1 MLRLLLV
8 LLAIAPLAA
17 AQDVLSVIK
26 PTAPGQGGARLGVPV
41 GNRFT
46 ASNVSVAAL
55 IAAAYGGAF
64 PLQESQIIG
73 LPSWAARE
81 RFDVQARQDGAAI
94 LDEVFDDA
102 SVLKA
107 FALVR
112 AVLADRFAL
121 RAHEETREGAIY
133 VLERA
138 RPQSTGLRP
147 TAIDCAAILRA
158 GPNGSVSGPDGR
170 PLQPC
175 AARTRR
181 GAIVATG
188 STMAEL
194 ARVLARTQGVER
206 EVLDRTGLDGRFD
219 FNLAWTPPLPPPG
232 ADAGAPVTEAGPS
245 IFTAL
250 QEQLGL
256 KLESQRGPVRG
267 LVIDRLERPT
277 PN

>member
-1 MLRLLLV
+1 MRHLLV
-8 LLAIAPLAA
+8 FLLAVAPLA

-26 PTAPGQGGARLGVPV
+26 PNASGQGGARLGVPV
-41 GNRFT
+41 GNRFE

-64 PLQESQIIG
+64 PLQPSQIIG
-73 LPSWAARE
+73 LPAWAARE
-81 RFDVQARQDGAAI
+81 RFDVQARQDGAAV
-94 LDEVFDDA
+94 LDDVFDDA
-102 SVLKA
+102 SLSKA

-121 RAHEETREGAIY
+121 RAHEETREGPIY
-133 VLERA
+133 VMERA

-158 GPNGSVSGPDGR
+158 GPNGSVTGPDGR

-175 AARTRR
+175 AARTRG

-194 ARVLARTQGVER
+194 ARVLSRIQGIER
-206 EVLDRTGLDGRFD
+206 EVIDRTGLDGRFD
-219 FNLAWTPPLPPPG
+219 FNLTWTPPLPPPG
-232 ADAGAPVTEAGPS
+232 VDAGAPVSETGPS

-256 KLESQRGPVRG
+256 KLESQRGPVRV
-267 LVIDRLERPT
+267 LVVDRLERPT

>member
-1 MLRLLLV
+1 MVRLLLV
-8 LLAIAPLAA
+8 LLVIAPLGA

-26 PTAPGQGGARLGVPV
+26 PTAPGQGGAMLGVPV

-73 LPSWAARE
+73 LPPWATRE
-81 RFDVQARQDGAAI
+81 RFDVQARQDGAAV

-107 FALVR
+107 FSLVR

-138 RPQSTGLRP
+138 RPQSAGLRP

-158 GPNGSVSGPDGR
+158 GPNGSVTGPDGR

-194 ARVLARTQGVER
+194 ARVLARIQGIER
-206 EVLDRTGLDGRFD
+206 DVLDRTGLDGRFD
-219 FNLAWTPPLPPPG
+219 FTLAWAPPLPPPG
-232 ADAGAPVTEAGPS
+232 ADGGVPVTETGPS

-256 KLESQRGPVRG
+256 KLDSQRGPVRV

>member
-1 MLRLLLV
+1 MLLLLLV
-8 LLAIAPLAA
+8 VAPLAA
-17 AQDVLSVIK
+17 QEVLSVIK
-26 PTAPGQGGARLGVPV
+26 PNASGQAGARLGVPV
-41 GNRFT
+41 GNRFE

-55 IAAAYGGAF
+55 VAAAYGGAF
-64 PLQESQIIG
+64 PLEPSQIIG
-73 LPSWAARE
+73 LPSWASRE
-81 RFDVQARQDGAAI
+81 RFDMQARQDGPVV

-102 SVLKA
+102 SVSKA
-107 FALVR
+107 FAIVR

-121 RAHEETREGAIY
+121 RAHEETREGPIY

-138 RPQSTGLRP
+138 RPQATGLRP

-158 GPNGSVSGPDGR
+158 GPNGSVTGPDGR

-194 ARVLARTQGVER
+194 ARVLSRIQGIER
-206 EVLDRTGLDGRFD
+206 EVVDRTGLDGRFD
-219 FNLAWTPPLPPPG
+219 FNLQWTPSLPPPG
-232 ADAGAPVTEAGPS
+232 PNGNVAVTETGPS

-256 KLESQRGPVRG
+256 KLESQRGPIRVI
-267 LVIDRLERPT
+267 VIDRLERPT

>member
-1 MLRLLLV
+1 MRHLLLI
-8 LLAIAPLAA
+8 LLTVTPLA
-17 AQDVLSVIK
+17 AQDVLSVVK
-26 PTAPGQGGARLGVPV
+26 PNDSGQGGARLGVPV

-64 PLQESQIIG
+64 PLRETDIIG
-73 LPSWAARE
+73 MPAWAARE
-81 RFDVQARQDGAAI
+81 RFDVQARQDGPAV

-102 SVLKA
+102 SVSRA

-121 RAHEETREGAIY
+121 RAHEESREGAIY
-133 VLERA
+133 VLQRA

-147 TAIDCAAILRA
+147 TTIDCAAILRA
-158 GPNGSVSGPDGR
+158 GPNASVTGPDGR
-170 PLQPC
+170 PQQPC

-188 STMAEL
+188 STTADL
-194 ARVLARTQGVER
+194 ARVLSRIQGVER
-206 EVLDRTGLDGRFD
+206 EVVDRTGLDGRFD
-219 FNLAWTPPLPPPG
+219 FTLEWTPPLPPPG
-232 ADAGAPVTEAGPS
+232 VDGGVPVPETGPS
-245 IFTAL
+245 LFTAL

-256 KLESQRGPVRG
+256 KLESQRGPIRVI
-267 LVIDRLERPT
+267 VIDRLERPT